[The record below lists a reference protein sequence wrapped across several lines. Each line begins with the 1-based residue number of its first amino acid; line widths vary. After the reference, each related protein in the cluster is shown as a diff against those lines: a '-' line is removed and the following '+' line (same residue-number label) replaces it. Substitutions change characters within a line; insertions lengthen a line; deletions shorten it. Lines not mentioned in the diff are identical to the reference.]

1 MLSLGKAFT
10 LLEPGP
16 VVLVTTRNCVRLTRL
31 ATPHFAFTAAVSS
44 LIVNI

>member
-1 MLSLGKAFT
+1 MAAWLMKKFPLNKAFT

-16 VVLVTTRNCVRLTRL
+16 VVLV
-31 ATPHFAFTAAVSS
+31 AAPHFALTAAVSS